1 MQLEFRNI
9 AKHFHLQRALDGVS
23 FRAQRGEIIGIMGP
37 NGAGKTTLI
46 RLCALLA
53 KPTHG
58 HILVDGDPLHKID
71 RGRIGLMSPNTYL
84 YTDLTVRENLEL
96 YARLYRATAER
107 RQECAEHF
115 DLDPL
120 LDRPVGE
127 LSHGQKNRA
136 SLARVMLGNPD
147 LLLLDEP
154 FLGLDVEATEELLN
168 MIFRLRDRG
177 ALVLVATHHFDI
189 AKNLINKLMILNC
202 GAIVHFDDFANTHES
217 FVGFYNDVLEKT
229 KKQ

>member
-1 MQLEFRNI
+1 MQLELRKV
-9 AKHFHLQRALDGVS
+9 AKHYHLQRALDGLS
-23 FRAQRGEIIGIMGP
+23 FSAKGGEIIGLMGP

-46 RLCALLA
+46 RLCAMLA
-53 KPTHG
+53 KPTDG
-58 HILVDGDPLHKID
+58 HILVDDEPLHKID

-84 YTDLTVRENLEL
+84 YSDLTVQENLEL
-96 YARLYRATAER
+96 YAKLYRATAER

-120 LDRPVGE
+120 LHRPVCE

-189 AKNLINKLMILNC
+189 AKNLINKLMILNH
-202 GAIVHFDDFANTHES
+202 GTIAHFDDFEKTQNS
-217 FVGFYNDVLEKT
+217 FVEFYNGVLEKT
-229 KKQ
+229 KNR